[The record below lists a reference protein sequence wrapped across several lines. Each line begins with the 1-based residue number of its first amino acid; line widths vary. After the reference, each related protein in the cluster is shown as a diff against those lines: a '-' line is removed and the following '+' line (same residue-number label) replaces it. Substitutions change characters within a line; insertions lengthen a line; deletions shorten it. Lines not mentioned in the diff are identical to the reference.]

1 MIYLGSGLLF
11 FFSVYLSFDFW
22 YEKVWGSTLK
32 IRDETL
38 AVYDDLFYDKTPEEV
53 MRQILLVSLGSATV
67 FALLALPHY
76 IFALILFA
84 IVFLITRKF
93 PLLYIRNIV
102 KKNRVKLFTSQFLDA
117 LILMTNALKSGLN
130 VSQALQ
136 IVVDEMPAPI
146 SQEFNLVLSE
156 NKVGVTLEK
165 AFDNLATRIATE
177 DVNMFVTS
185 VNILRETGGNLA
197 ETFDTIANTIR
208 ERFKLE
214 SKIAAM
220 TAQGMTSAAIM
231 LCMPWGIGGMMYFLD
246 PVMSKPLFT
255 TGLGFVILGVVCI
268 LEIIGYFVIMKII
281 KFRV

>member
-1 MIYLGSGLLF
+1 M
-11 FFSVYLSFDFW
+11 FSTIS
-22 YEKVWGSTLK
+22 KLK
-32 IRDETL
+32 NFRD
-38 AVYDDLFYDKTPEEV
+38 
-53 MRQILLVSLGSATV
+53 
-67 FALLALPHY
+67 
-76 IFALILFA
+76 
-84 IVFLITRKF
+84 
-93 PLLYIRNIV
+93 
-102 KKNRVKLFTSQFLDA
+102 
-117 LILMTNALKSGLN
+117 
-130 VSQALQ
+130 
-136 IVVDEMPAPI
+136 
-146 SQEFNLVLSE
+146 
-156 NKVGVTLEK
+156 
-165 AFDNLATRIATE
+165 
-177 DVNMFVTS
+177 
-185 VNILRETGGNLA
+185 ILRETGGNLA